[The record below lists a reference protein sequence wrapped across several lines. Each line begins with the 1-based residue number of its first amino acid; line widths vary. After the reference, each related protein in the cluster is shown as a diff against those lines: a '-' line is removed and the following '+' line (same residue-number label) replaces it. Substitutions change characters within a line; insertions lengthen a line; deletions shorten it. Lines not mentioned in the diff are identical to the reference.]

1 LIDSCGFQDVKVF
14 SDEPYHYRNR
24 MDFVFHAKGLGLR
37 AFGRS
42 SEIIDICECVIA
54 DAVVNKL
61 LSEVRDYFKGVDYF
75 DLRRKRGTFFS
86 VIIRSSLIGDSALF
100 FILNENSPAL
110 MEAFEKIRLFAL
122 RSSAKNILVGV
133 GGSDKESCF
142 PEEYEVIKGEE
153 FMVEEFLGKRFCYPI
168 FGFFQNNPIMAR
180 KMQEY
185 VQKILECNK
194 TLNASLLDLYG
205 GVGTFGIANADL
217 FHAVTIV
224 ESVPAS
230 IKMAEQNVLFNNTL
244 NVKRVVL
251 DAQYIK
257 RLSFFGR
264 LFVITDP
271 PRSGMHPK
279 TIAYLNEIKPEV
291 IIYIS
296 CNVEQLSKDLMKFHD
311 YEVKSAA
318 LFDLFP
324 QTTHSEAVVEL
335 RKKTLSKK

>member
-1 LIDSCGFQDVKVF
+1 
-14 SDEPYHYRNR
+14 
-24 MDFVFHAKGLGLR
+24 M
-37 AFGRS
+37 
-42 SEIIDICECVIA
+42 
-54 DAVVNKL
+54 
-61 LSEVRDYFKGVDYF
+61 
-75 DLRRKRGTFFS
+75 
-86 VIIRSSLIGDSALF
+86 
-100 FILNENSPAL
+100 
-110 MEAFEKIRLFAL
+110 
-122 RSSAKNILVGV
+122 
-133 GGSDKESCF
+133 
-142 PEEYEVIKGEE
+142 
-153 FMVEEFLGKRFCYPI
+153 
-168 FGFFQNNPIMAR
+168 
-180 KMQEY
+180 
-185 VQKILECNK
+185 
-194 TLNASLLDLYG
+194 LDLYG

-244 NVKRVVL
+244 NVKGVVL